1 MAGEEWPTCWEA
13 VSALTRS
20 EIRVATVLRNVCGVT
35 QSSPVS
41 LRICRQRRSTL
52 LTCCQ
57 VPFLVGKT
65 ASIGF

>member
-1 MAGEEWPTCWEA
+1 
-13 VSALTRS
+13 
-20 EIRVATVLRNVCGVT
+20 
-35 QSSPVS
+35 VS

-65 ASIGF
+65 ASFGFSLVFPCRRRSTATAKSGSTTVLTLASDFGLVFR